1 MDDVDLT
8 FLSELLSQDSNVP
21 NATIAVMD
29 SVPSPSSSSHS
40 MDNSDSADSAKSP
53 EDLDGAGGSE
63 RKRKLGSPP
72 ESADDD
78 GQTDDR
84 NERRRVLSAKNA
96 RRYRSRKK
104 NELVTLKEQ
113 VFRFEEQLKALRLK
127 HHVFRADS
135 AVACWEEKA
144 IVQRLRRR
152 QAEEFNEQLQLA
164 LFTHTGFVRKL
175 RSIFTES
182 APPSIALNMR
192 HFLHMYTHLRKDPQL
207 RARDLGA
214 VSSAAKIDRAM
225 QVVLRETRPS
235 RDSSKAFDVACKA
248 ILTTCGV
255 WPDHSRVES
264 STKFVDVPPTEFNVQ
279 YGITKHCYQHNATKA
294 QAWTEA
300 RDLYYSRM
308 TGSCGVL
315 VWDFVDADDMYP
327 FKGSTFIKRN
337 TVGAME
343 QTDDSSARRKALA
356 MTADEPVLTGLTPGL
371 QSSASIGLG
380 FLDVEILVPG
390 EMELQTGA
398 LVDEPLQLNTC
409 GVVGHC
415 STSNTMDDL
424 DMNFLSDLLQPDSSS
439 QVEFLPT
446 SNESGESSPTDSPSS
461 DAADTCSS
469 TEEHVRATTGA
480 ARSKR
485 AKKTPSSPSSSEFAE
500 TELEREQDIR
510 LTDRKARRR
519 AQVASSARRL
529 RCRKKTEVNFLEQQL
544 ETLRSKHKQMRAN
557 NAVAAWE
564 ESAIAQRL
572 KRRHAEKTNE
582 QLRQAL
588 FLQSGFVRNLR
599 SMFSD
604 TMPCSI
610 ELNMRNFLHTPT
622 RLLKDQHSRVRNL
635 ESVCTDTKLDMAKQ
649 IIMEETGGIK
659 PFTTPHIACQ
669 QIDLGRDGFGMT
681 TVAVYALE
689 TRNACKTFKA
699 ACSAIMNCAAVWP
712 SYTLVT
718 SSSKAAD
725 LPPTK
730 LNIRY
735 GMSHNIYESDATGD
749 RVSVESREISY
760 YRMTKDCGI
769 FLWDYVDADDMNPM
783 PKETTTMRC
792 TIGAVLVRPEV
803 CIDGVERIV
812 CRNICTKVHLLDSSE
827 LTPSLERF
835 SKSRQRSAQICG
847 SLVYESIKNDA
858 ANSNPKGSGGG
869 ECAAPSLPQETE
881 MLDLRKEVAVLTDQL
896 HSLRSKHK
904 LLRPDGAVAETEE
917 YTIAQRH
924 KRRQAEKLNEQLR
937 RALVMQRRFFA
948 SIQGLVLDSPITNA
962 ELNMS
967 TLLHTFTHFGRT
979 AYARRRDYLAVCT
992 DSKADLA
999 VQILLRETEGTD
1011 FAGPPS
1017 IITRNVPPTNEQ
1029 QQIVTTVAAYAFDCL
1044 DLKTVFVSACNAVLV
1059 SRSLVFYR
1067 MSNNY
1072 GVLVWDFAD
1081 QDDLYP
1087 VKPETTI
1094 KRDLIGAAMYV

>member
-1 MDDVDLT
+1 MRSSTLSLDEPDSSTNVMLDGNDLAHFVNFEAQREPTSQMDDVDLT

-225 QVVLRETRPS
+225 QVVLRETATIPVTTS
-235 RDSSKAFDVACKA
+235 PEILFQELDLGTEGLGKTSTAVYAFNTRDSSKAFDVACKA

-337 TVGAME
+337 TVGALVLRPEMCSDGVDRMVCRSICSDMQILVNSPKPSLNVAEFALLEDMMVYKTIKEGATDWHDTVAME

-529 RCRKKTEVNFLEQQL
+529 RCRKKCEMITLKTEVNFLEQQL

-858 ANSNPKGSGGG
+858 ANSP
-869 ECAAPSLPQETE
+869 C
-881 MLDLRKEVAVLTDQL
+881 
-896 HSLRSKHK
+896 
-904 LLRPDGAVAETEE
+904 
-917 YTIAQRH
+917 
-924 KRRQAEKLNEQLR
+924 
-937 RALVMQRRFFA
+937 
-948 SIQGLVLDSPITNA
+948 
-962 ELNMS
+962 
-967 TLLHTFTHFGRT
+967 
-979 AYARRRDYLAVCT
+979 
-992 DSKADLA
+992 
-999 VQILLRETEGTD
+999 
-1011 FAGPPS
+1011 
-1017 IITRNVPPTNEQ
+1017 
-1029 QQIVTTVAAYAFDCL
+1029 
-1044 DLKTVFVSACNAVLV
+1044 
-1059 SRSLVFYR
+1059 
-1067 MSNNY
+1067 
-1072 GVLVWDFAD
+1072 
-1081 QDDLYP
+1081 
-1087 VKPETTI
+1087 
-1094 KRDLIGAAMYV
+1094 